1 MTRIKICGITSLD
14 DALTSIEF
22 GADALGFVFA
32 DSPRQIDPETAHKII
47 RVLPP
52 FIDTVG
58 VFVDEKVDVIQQ
70 TANHCGLHSVQL
82 HGNESPSY
90 VQKLSLPLI
99 KAFRIRDISDVE
111 DIKRFELT
119 HFLLDTYDEHKS
131 GGTGKSFDWE
141 IALPAKALGEIIL
154 SGGLNSSNIT
164 DALESV
170 KPYAVDVS
178 SGVEKSP
185 GIKDHR
191 KIEEFIRKVRTW
203 DNRTN

>member
-14 DALTSIEF
+14 DALTAIEL

-32 DSPRQIDPETAHKII
+32 DSPRQIDPETVCKII

-52 FIDTVG
+52 FINTVG
-58 VFVDEKVDVIQQ
+58 VFVDEKAETVKQ
-70 TANHCGLHSVQL
+70 TANHCGLHTVQL
-82 HGNESPSY
+82 HGNESHSY
-90 VQKLSLPLI
+90 VKKLGLSVI
-99 KAFRIRDISDVE
+99 KAFRIRDKSDLE
-111 DIKRFELT
+111 EIKRFELT

-141 IALPAKALGEIIL
+141 IAKAAKAMGRIIL

-164 DALESV
+164 AALEGV

-185 GIKDHR
+185 GIKDYR
-191 KIEEFIRKVRTW
+191 KIEDFIRKVRTW